1 MLYDTITNSTKEKK
15 MSNDIATIDTNN
27 FASMS
32 QSMGMTAD
40 VSQKKQTST
49 LNRLKISHSPIM
61 GEVEVKGKKTKAAL
75 VDGGVYKLDDLVNET
90 SYYAESVKIRPYVQR
105 FMYKKYVKPDN
116 ENGFYV
122 KTVMSESLNSD
133 LKDNMGGFNCGK
145 PAGFIKDYNALPEK
159 TKQLI
164 KGIKRVRVILGTV
177 VLVNPVDANG
187 DSITVEKD
195 IPFIWEIDNRDAF
208 KIMGTPIAK
217 MHSWQHILPQHYID
231 CGTEEKSLPNGNSF
245 YLPTA
250 EVERDV
256 GEIGDKEHVVFDD
269 FIQWIKNYNVYI
281 FNTWT
286 EKRGSENNI
295 TEDEADMVNEF
306 VDVEL
311 ETDAKK

>member
-1 MLYDTITNSTKEKK
+1 MEKN
-15 MSNDIATIDTNN
+15 MNNNIATIDTDN
-27 FASMS
+27 FAIMS

-61 GEVEVKGKKTKAAL
+61 GEVEVKGKKTQAAL
-75 VDGGVYKLDDLVNET
+75 VNGGVYKLDDLENDT
-90 SYYAESVKIRPYVQR
+90 SYYSDTVTIRPYIQR

-122 KTVMSESLNSD
+122 KTVMSEGLNND

-159 TKQLI
+159 TKQII
-164 KGIKRVRVILGTV
+164 KGIKRVRAIFGTV
-177 VLVNPVDANG
+177 VLNNPVDARG
-187 DSITVEKD
+187 EDIVMDKS

-208 KIMGTPIAK
+208 KIMGVPIAK
-217 MHSWQHILPQHYID
+217 MHGWKHILPQHNIE
-231 CGTEEKSLPNGNSF
+231 CATEKRDLPNGNSF

-250 EVERDV
+250 DV
-256 GEIGDKEHVVFDD
+256 TNNVLDITDEQHKLFEEFV
-269 FIQWIKNYNVYI
+269 QWIKNYNEYI
-281 FNTWT
+281 FKTWT
-286 EKRGSENNI
+286 DKRESEL
-295 TEDEADMVNEF
+295 TDEEANTVNEF

-311 ETDAKK
+311 ESDAK